1 MKTWLK
7 SILASLVIIL
17 ELIYYVFFQFYF
29 PKRIIGISG
38 AMSGPGIE
46 WFIIFLGE
54 LTALIVFFLLNRKFK
69 KDNPEIKNHIV
80 YLSGIIGAFFC
91 LLCLYGLFF
100 YIDLI
105 IRAINP
111 AWKGTYESI
120 WDFF

>member
-1 MKTWLK
+1 MKNWLK
-7 SILASLVIIL
+7 SILATFVILI
-17 ELIYYVFFQFYF
+17 EIIYYVFFQFYF
-29 PKRIIGISG
+29 PKRIIGSSG
-38 AMSGPGIE
+38 SMSGPGIE

-69 KDNPEIKNHIV
+69 KNNPDIKNHAI
-80 YLSGIIGAFFC
+80 YLSGMIGAIFY

-105 IRAINP
+105 IRIINP

-120 WDFF
+120 EEFF